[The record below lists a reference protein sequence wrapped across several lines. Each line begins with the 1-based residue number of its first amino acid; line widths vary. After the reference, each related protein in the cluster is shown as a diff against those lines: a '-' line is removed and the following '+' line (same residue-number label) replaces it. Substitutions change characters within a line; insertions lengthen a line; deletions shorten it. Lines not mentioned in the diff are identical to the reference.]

1 MVHSNQTK
9 NCPVIVQGVEVA
21 QKVWGKNIAALKVK
35 TMWKKTILVARYQAK
50 ILIGLIK
57 LHKEVFLT

>member
-35 TMWKKTILVARYQAK
+35 TMWKKTILVARDQVK